1 MDRSRQGAHYTPGP
15 FRRQSSLVSI
25 LWIGHCA
32 RLLQPGRLERKK
44 KRKHQQDHGRNVRTY
59 IEHFEKVSHHI
70 WNGFRLV
77 YLRTH
82 SPSNENVAVRFQLKQ
97 KYRHV
102 RRKKKQRN
110 THSLRRKLK
119 WKKNIIK
126 EIPRVIIVRCM

>member
-1 MDRSRQGAHYTPGP
+1 MNRSRQGAHYTPGP

-102 RRKKKQRN
+102 RRKKKTTKYSFTQ
-110 THSLRRKLK
+110 TKTK
-119 WKKNIIK
+119 MEKKIS
-126 EIPRVIIVRCM
+126 